1 MVRRAM
7 ESSGSTNLRY
17 SAAALLI
24 LTGILRAL
32 FPPDNLGQS
41 WTFGLA
47 MFLALFG
54 AILLLRPWR
63 YNGAGELQDGE
74 DTARIYYLIGAA
86 MAALFILLDIISAT
100 VGMPYAGKA
109 SESMLTSPIFII
121 ETILEI
127 GSIGVLIA
135 LSLRKPV
142 YMDIELDEDD
152 LEYE

>member
-7 ESSGSTNLRY
+7 ESSRSTNLRY

-24 LTGILRAL
+24 LTGFLRAL

-63 YNGAGELQDGE
+63 YGEAGELKDGE
-74 DTARIYYLIGAA
+74 DTARIYYLVAA
-86 MAALFILLDIISAT
+86 ATTVLFILFDIITAT
-100 VGMPYAGKA
+100 VGIPVAGKA
-109 SESMLTSPIFII
+109 SESTLTSPLFIV
-121 ETILEI
+121 ETILEVGTI
-127 GSIGVLIA
+127 GLLIA

-142 YMDIELDEDD
+142 YVD
-152 LEYE
+152 LEVDEEGFE

>member
-7 ESSGSTNLRY
+7 ESPGSTNLRY

-24 LTGILRAL
+24 LTGFLRAL

-63 YNGAGELQDGE
+63 YGESGELKDGE
-74 DTARIYYLIGAA
+74 DTARIYYLVAA
-86 MAALFILLDIISAT
+86 ATTVLFILFDIITAT
-100 VGMPYAGKA
+100 VGIPVAGKA
-109 SESMLTSPIFII
+109 SESTLTSPLFIV
-121 ETILEI
+121 ETILEVGTI
-127 GSIGVLIA
+127 GLLIA

-142 YMDIELDEDD
+142 YVD
-152 LEYE
+152 LEVDEEGFE

>member
-7 ESSGSTNLRY
+7 ESPGSTNLRY

-24 LTGILRAL
+24 LTGFLRAL

-63 YNGAGELQDGE
+63 YGEAGELKDGE
-74 DTARIYYLIGAA
+74 DTARIYYLVAA
-86 MAALFILLDIISAT
+86 ATTVLFILFDIITAT
-100 VGMPYAGKA
+100 VGIPVAGKA
-109 SESMLTSPIFII
+109 SESTLTSPLFIV
-121 ETILEI
+121 ETILEVGTI
-127 GSIGVLIA
+127 GLLIA

-142 YMDIELDEDD
+142 YVD
-152 LEYE
+152 LEVDEEGFE

>member
-24 LTGILRAL
+24 LTGFLRAL

-63 YNGAGELQDGE
+63 YGEAGELKDGE
-74 DTARIYYLIGAA
+74 DTARIYYLVAA
-86 MAALFILLDIISAT
+86 ATTVLFILFDIITAT
-100 VGMPYAGKA
+100 VGIPVAGKA
-109 SESMLTSPIFII
+109 SESTLTSPLFIV
-121 ETILEI
+121 ETILEVGTI
-127 GSIGVLIA
+127 GLLIA

-142 YMDIELDEDD
+142 YVD
-152 LEYE
+152 LEVDEEGFE